1 MRVSQIFLKLGDK
14 TIQDFPVYM
23 FGMNKF
29 KKLTDDYHLINDS
42 QADNL
47 MRKYPEF
54 YDMWKSVRFDI
65 MKVDILR
72 FILLYHYGGLVADLD
87 VIPLVKSLK
96 FEGVE
101 DDTILIFTPKKFNY
115 EVLYSKKHN
124 EYWLEFLRYVKTQ
137 IDQKSKIKVYEN
149 RRGRFV
155 LNTTG
160 PFAFKRFIKLKPNP
174 NIELIPM
181 NRFVEANTIEDT
193 IKAIKTKKYPF
204 ITLGMAGWLESIGI
218 KDFKNKIENRD
229 KVLNMLK

>member
-72 FILLYHYGGLVADLD
+72 FILLYHYGGLVAR
-87 VIPLVKSLK
+87 K
-96 FEGVE
+96 
-101 DDTILIFTPKKFNY
+101 
-115 EVLYSKKHN
+115 
-124 EYWLEFLRYVKTQ
+124 
-137 IDQKSKIKVYEN
+137 
-149 RRGRFV
+149 
-155 LNTTG
+155 
-160 PFAFKRFIKLKPNP
+160 
-174 NIELIPM
+174 
-181 NRFVEANTIEDT
+181 
-193 IKAIKTKKYPF
+193 
-204 ITLGMAGWLESIGI
+204 
-218 KDFKNKIENRD
+218 
-229 KVLNMLK
+229 